1 MCVTLRTLPISS
13 AMTREG
19 QFREELGYDRMPTLE
34 RGRQDAGRQDTGSYT
49 PDPKPKDLQLSKRLP
64 PCFSYKTWVFSVLMG
79 VSNSILVQ
87 RTADT
92 MSLRCWSCPIEGK
105 A

>member
-1 MCVTLRTLPISS
+1 MPVSS

-34 RGRQDAGRQDTGSYT
+34 RGRQDAGRQDPGSYT
-49 PDPKPKDLQLSKRLP
+49 PDSKPKDLQLSKRLP

-79 VSNSILVQ
+79 VSNSILAQGTVLVQ
-87 RTADT
+87 
-92 MSLRCWSCPIEGK
+92 CPFSAGH
-105 A
+105 AL

>member
-1 MCVTLRTLPISS
+1 MCVTLGTMSVSS

-49 PDPKPKDLQLSKRLP
+49 PDTKPKDLQLTKRLP

-87 RTADT
+87 RTENA
-92 MSLRCWSCPIEGK
+92 MFPQCWS
-105 A
+105 